1 MIKDVII
8 IKDGIPLFSR
18 NYCSSGTNSHK
29 MFIEQNDL
37 IMVSGFFS
45 ALNSF
50 SEEFDNFGPIKE
62 LKLTN
67 TELKLSFLK
76 DRSIPNLIYL
86 ATFDDKSKG
95 VNVQRA
101 LRKISRTFLTRYNI
115 DAITNWSGR
124 TDAFDDM
131 RDIVRRYIEEEKEEN
146 EIEFKEKIVDL
157 FKNVEDLIDGETKI
171 SQKKEVVVDVPGYY
185 NYIPF
190 KKTVKQ
196 INPTYYLS
204 GDTSHKVFQLIDGLK
219 TIDQIAEKVNLNQL
233 QVYNVCK
240 NLIKIGFV
248 DLNRS

>member
-18 NYCSSGTNSHK
+18 NYCGSGTNSHR

-86 ATFDDKSKG
+86 ATFDERSKG

-115 DAITNWSGR
+115 ESIVNWSGR
-124 TDAFDDM
+124 TDAFDGM
-131 RDIVRRYIEEEKEEN
+131 RDLVKKYIDEEEEEN
-146 EIEFKEKIVDL
+146 DHDKEK
-157 FKNVEDLIDGETKI
+157 
-171 SQKKEVVVDVPGYY
+171 
-185 NYIPF
+185 
-190 KKTVKQ
+190 
-196 INPTYYLS
+196 S
-204 GDTSHKVFQLIDGLK
+204 GDDVVLQAAHHQANVVRGVGGDLHHRRGREKGLHFR
-219 TIDQIAEKVNLNQL
+219 DHGLHG
-233 QVYNVCK
+233 
-240 NLIKIGFV
+240 IGCLDDV
-248 DLNRS
+248 LPRALHHV

>member
-18 NYCSSGTNSHK
+18 NYCTSGTNSHK

-62 LKLTN
+62 LRLTN

-115 DAITNWSGR
+115 DAIANWSGR
-124 TDAFDDM
+124 TGAFDDM
-131 RDIVRRYIEEEKEEN
+131 RELIRRYIDEEKEEN
-146 EIEFKEKIVDL
+146 EIEFKEKIEDL
-157 FKNVEDLIDGETKI
+157 FKNVEELIDGETKI
-171 SQKKEVVVDVPGYY
+171 SQEKEVIIDVPGYF

-190 KKTVKQ
+190 NKTVKQ
-196 INPTYYLS
+196 INPRYYLS
-204 GDTSHKVFQLIDGLK
+204 GESSHKVFQQIDGLK
-219 TIDQIAEKVNLNQL
+219 TVNQIAENLRLNQL

-240 NLIKIGFV
+240 TLIKLGFI
-248 DLNRS
+248 DLNRF

>member
-18 NYCSSGTNSHK
+18 NYCTSGTNSHK

-86 ATFDDKSKG
+86 ATFDERSKG

-115 DAITNWSGR
+115 ESIVNWSGR

-131 RDIVRRYIEEEKEEN
+131 RDIVKKYINEEEEEN
-146 EIEFKEKIVDL
+146 EIEFKEKVVDL
-157 FKNVEDLIDGETKI
+157 FKNVEEAIDAETKI
-171 SQKKEVVVDVPGYY
+171 TQEEEKIIDVPGYY
-185 NYIPF
+185 NYVPYS
-190 KKTVKQ
+190 KTAKQ
-196 INPTYYLS
+196 INPRYYLS
-204 GDTSHKVFQLIDGLK
+204 GESSYKVFQEIDGLK
-219 TIDQIAEKVNLNQL
+219 SINQIAENLKLDQL

-248 DLNRS
+248 DLNRF

>member
-18 NYCSSGTNSHK
+18 NYCTSGTNSHK

-115 DAITNWSGR
+115 DAIANWSGR

-131 RDIVRRYIEEEKEEN
+131 REIVGKYIDEEKEEN

-171 SQKKEVVVDVPGYY
+171 TQEEEMLVNVPGYY
-185 NYIPF
+185 NYIPYS
-190 KKTVKQ
+190 KTVKQ
-196 INPTYYLS
+196 INPRYYLS
-204 GDTSHKVFQLIDGLK
+204 GESSYKVFQEIDGLK
-219 TIDQIAEKVNLNQL
+219 SINQIAEKLKFDQL

-248 DLNRS
+248 DLNRF